1 MKLRETPYITREV
14 YKYSFEPAMSFA
26 ERIDV
31 EQIDDERVRAIIEM
45 ERSVPVKVGIDNSIR
60 PKIIDACGMTCTFC
74 HNEGTPV
81 AGAVDRATLLPLPT
95 YTGGRV
101 SVFQETNGVDFVPG
115 QMQADETFRDS
126 LIAMRES
133 LGVSELHL
141 TGGEPTLH
149 RDLPALIAV
158 AREAGYSV
166 KMTSNGENGA
176 RHIAACAEAGLEKIN
191 FSIFGTTPEELAAV
205 QHEKYANI
213 KRAEVKLRA
222 LHSSIEKALENG
234 IGVDANIVMSSYEH
248 AERVAR
254 IIDRYGDRVSVRVL
268 VDLDAGDESYLA
280 IYKLLADLEA
290 KPVEYYVEAGSSNA
304 RIKFELPDG
313 MIIHFKQ
320 IRRTTLPETCSS
332 CSLNND
338 KDCAEGYYGMRMYV
352 DDSGQYK
359 VGVCLQRMDL
369 TANIGDFLG
378 GEVCDEI
385 KWHRDQEY
393 QHLVKQYA
401 DRKS

>member
-1 MKLRETPYITREV
+1 
-14 YKYSFEPAMSFA
+14 
-26 ERIDV
+26 
-31 EQIDDERVRAIIEM
+31 
-45 ERSVPVKVGIDNSIR
+45 
-60 PKIIDACGMTCTFC
+60 
-74 HNEGTPV
+74 
-81 AGAVDRATLLPLPT
+81 
-95 YTGGRV
+95 
-101 SVFQETNGVDFVPG
+101 
-115 QMQADETFRDS
+115 
-126 LIAMRES
+126 MRE
-133 LGVSELHL
+133 
-141 TGGEPTLH
+141 
-149 RDLPALIAV
+149 
-158 AREAGYSV
+158 
-166 KMTSNGENGA
+166 
-176 RHIAACAEAGLEKIN
+176 
-191 FSIFGTTPEELAAV
+191 
-205 QHEKYANI
+205 
-213 KRAEVKLRA
+213 
-222 LHSSIEKALENG
+222 
-234 IGVDANIVMSSYEH
+234 
-248 AERVAR
+248 
-254 IIDRYGDRVSVRVL
+254 L